1 MEKFALGGLG
11 KALSYGL
18 PIAGGLAAGA
28 ALPKLFAKKPDE
40 PTFDEGE
47 KRLFAR
53 HGIDP
58 KALGFYKTL
67 GNLMRGM
74 KMQRQFME
82 MAIGGQPPEMPGAP
96 IGPDPRKRM
105 SQYA

>member
-1 MEKFALGGLG
+1 MEKIALGGLG
-11 KALSYGL
+11 KALL
-18 PIAGGLAAGA
+18 AGGAGVGAGLAGSHYI
-28 ALPKLFAKKPDE
+28 PKLFEKEKA
-40 PTFDEGE
+40 PTFSEEE
-47 KRLFAR
+47 KRMFAR

-58 KALGFYKTL
+58 KALGFYQTL

-82 MAIGGQPPEMPGAP
+82 MALGGNALALPGAEP
-96 IGPDPRKRM
+96 RPDPRSRM